1 MLSLF
6 MYRVLKS
13 KIFPN
18 LLHIKINNLICGIFY
33 AVQSQYKC
41 QINIKVAAIK
51 STGQEM
57 KVCKKLS
64 KEEFITIFEDQ
75 RKLTEKD
82 KIVNENQYKGD
93 SL

>member
-1 MLSLF
+1 
-6 MYRVLKS
+6 
-13 KIFPN
+13 
-18 LLHIKINNLICGIFY
+18 
-33 AVQSQYKC
+33 
-41 QINIKVAAIK
+41 VAAIK